1 MTDLSVRLDG
11 HSGKANGWAG
21 RLLFYVCAVVIAGSL
36 FFGGGTRAGFLSD
49 AIFPL
54 LSIPLLLV
62 ALWRSFEVQL
72 ANHSRWA
79 LWFCFALVCVPIL
92 QLVPLPPALWA
103 ALPNRGLSAEAFAI
117 VGQELPWMPVSVSP
131 RATWLSALSL
141 VTPLAIF
148 VGTLLLGYRE
158 RRLLSLVILAVGI
171 LSVFVGLI
179 QVAQGPSSPL
189 RFFTFTNSTEA
200 VGFFANRN
208 HFAALLYSLTLLAA
222 AWVAES
228 VLAAAPMGARRTHE
242 RASIM
247 ALVGGFTVL
256 VVLIA
261 GQAMARSRAGLG
273 LAIVALFGAI
283 ALMVSDRRGKSG
295 ITPAKVLFGAIALA
309 VTFAIQLTM
318 YRIMERFAFDPLEDG
333 RIRFAYRTIEAAKAY
348 MPLGSGIGTFVP
360 VYATFERPEDTLAG
374 AYVNHAHDDVLEL
387 WLEAG
392 VAGASLGGLF
402 AVWLMLRSVAIWR
415 PKPGCGMLEIDRH
428 LARAATMVAALLVAH
443 SFVDYPLRTGA
454 LMALMAFS
462 CALLVQQPTGAERK
476 DKAEKDLWYRR
487 SQYARQ
493 SRLT

>member
-49 AIFPL
+49 AILQL

-62 ALWRSFEVQL
+62 ALWRSFWVQL
-72 ANHSRWA
+72 ANHSRLA

>member
-1 MTDLSVRLDG
+1 MY
-11 HSGKANGWAG
+11 SGKAYGWAG
-21 RLLFYVCAVVIAGSL
+21 CLLFYLCAVVMASSL
-36 FFGGGTRAGFLSD
+36 LFGGGTRAGFLSD
-49 AIFPL
+49 AILQL

-62 ALWRSFEVQL
+62 ALWRNFEVQL
-72 ANHSRWA
+72 ASHSRWA

-92 QLVPLPPALWA
+92 QLVPLPPALWT

-117 VGQELPWMPVSVSP
+117 VGQELPWMPMSVSP

-148 VGTLLLGYRE
+148 VGTLLLSHRE
-158 RRLLSLVILAVGI
+158 RRLLSLVVLAVGI

-189 RFFTFTNSTEA
+189 RFFAFTNSTEA

-228 VLAAAPMGARRTHE
+228 VLATGPMSGRRRHE
-242 RASIM
+242 TASIM

-261 GQAMARSRAGLG
+261 AQAMARSRAGLG

-283 ALMVSDRRGKSG
+283 ALMVSDRRGTSG
-295 ITPAKVLFGAIALA
+295 ITPTKVLFGAIALA
-309 VTFAIQLTM
+309 VTFAIQLTL
-318 YRIMERFAFDPLEDG
+318 YRIMERFAFDPLEDN

-348 MPLGSGIGTFVP
+348 MPWGSGMGTFVP

-374 AYVNHAHDDVLEL
+374 SYVNHAHNDVLEL

-392 VAGASLGGLF
+392 IAGAGLAGLF
-402 AVWLMLRSVAIWR
+402 AVWLVLRSVAIWR
-415 PKPGCGMLEIDRH
+415 PKPGSGMLEIDRH
-428 LARAATMVAALLVAH
+428 LARAATMVAALVVAH

-454 LMALMAFS
+454 MMAMMAFA
-462 CALLVQQPTGAERK
+462 CALLLRQPIGAKSRDE
-476 DKAEKDLWYRR
+476 AEKDRWYKRSRYARR
-487 SQYARQ
+487 S
-493 SRLT
+493 S